1 MTRLVK
7 TLAAA
12 QALLVALAFLPSSPV
27 GGQTMTPNQPSAPTT
42 RTVNLTVEQRHVIK
56 ELVKDLKV
64 QDAGEAP
71 IAVGEVVPSTVK
83 LYPISDDIAR
93 KVPQVKSHVFF
104 VKEDRIV
111 LVNPSDN
118 KIADVID

>member
-1 MTRLVK
+1 MTKLVK

-12 QALLVALAFLPSSPV
+12 HALLIALALLPSSPV
-27 GGQTMTPNQPSAPTT
+27 DGQTQTPNQPSVPTA

-56 ELVKDLKV
+56 EIVKDLKI
-64 QDAGEAP
+64 QDAGEVQVS
-71 IAVGEVVPSTVK
+71 VGEVVPSSVK
-83 LYPISDDIAR
+83 LHPMSDDITR

-104 VKEDRIV
+104 VKDDRIV
-111 LVNPSDN
+111 LVNPTDN